1 MAPPNLFING
11 KLAEE
16 EGFRKVMSKKD
27 GYKGYTSG
35 VGYQLNFDLGDE
47 EYVALGDNSGNSLDS
62 RGWGVVPRDNIVGRA
77 LYVYLPFGHH
87 WGRIH

>member
-1 MAPPNLFING
+1 
-11 KLAEE
+11 
-16 EGFRKVMSKKD
+16 MSKKD